1 MFDRRALVTGLV
13 SLPFVASAVLAQAA
27 KRSTPAAALRT
38 RSIAGI
44 GPVPVVGIG
53 TTGSYR
59 AAQDEAQLTPLRDT
73 MKRFVDLGG
82 QLYDTAPSYGR
93 AEDVVGQLASELR
106 LRNKLILATKVGVD
120 SHAEGVAQIEE
131 SFRKLR
137 TDRIDLLQVHNLRD
151 VDNQLAILRDLKTK
165 GRIRALGITTSFDGQ
180 YQQFEAV
187 MRRQPLDTIQV
198 DYALDNRG
206 AERILAL
213 AQEKAIAPLINLPF
227 GRGRLFQATNGKPLP
242 DWAKEIDATS
252 WAQIFL
258 KYILAH
264 PSQPIVIPG
273 TGQVRH
279 IEDNMAAG
287 RGRLPDAAMRKRME
301 QFIDAL

>member
-1 MFDRRALVTGLV
+1 MFDRRTLLAGLV
-13 SLPFVASAVLAQAA
+13 SLPLSSRPALAQSAGA
-27 KRSTPAAALRT
+27 SLRT
-38 RSIAGI
+38 RAIAGI

-59 AAQDEAQLTPLRDT
+59 VAQEPAQLAPLRDT
-73 MKRFVDLGG
+73 MKRFVELGG
-82 QLYDTAPSYGR
+82 KLYDTAPSYGR
-93 AEDVVGQLASELR
+93 AEEVIGQIANELR
-106 LRNKLILATKVGVD
+106 LRNSLILATKVGAD
-120 SHAEGVAQIEE
+120 NKEAGVAQIRE
-131 SFRKLR
+131 SFQKLR
-137 TDRIDLLQVHNLRD
+137 TDRIDLFQVHNLRD
-151 VDNQLAILRDLKTK
+151 TDNQLATLRDLKAQGK
-165 GRIRALGITTSFDGQ
+165 VRAIGITTSFDGQ
-180 YQQFEAV
+180 YEPFEAA
-187 MRRQPLDTIQV
+187 MRRQQLDTIQV

-206 AERILAL
+206 AERILSL
-213 AQEKAIAPLINLPF
+213 AREKNVAPLINLPF
-227 GRGRLFQATNGKPLP
+227 GRGRLFQATQNRPLP

-264 PSQPIVIPG
+264 PSRPIVIPG

-287 RGRLPDAAMRKRME
+287 RGQLPDAAMRKRME

>member
-1 MFDRRALVTGLV
+1 MFDRRTLLTGLV
-13 SLPFVASAVLAQAA
+13 SLPLVATHAQPSKPMTAA
-27 KRSTPAAALRT
+27 TALRT
-38 RSIAGI
+38 RPIAGI

-59 AAQDEAQLTPLRDT
+59 DAQSEAQLTPLRDT
-73 MKRFVDLGG
+73 MKRFVALGG

-93 AEDVVGQLASELR
+93 AEGVIGQLASELR
-106 LRNKLILATKVGVD
+106 IRDRLILATKVGVD
-120 SHAEGVAQIEE
+120 SREQGLAQIED
-131 SFRKLR
+131 SCKRLH
-137 TDRIDLLQVHNLRD
+137 TSRIDLLQVHNLRD
-151 VDNQLAILRDLKTK
+151 VDNQLAILRDLKAK

-187 MRRQPLDTIQV
+187 MQRQPLDTIQV

-206 AERILAL
+206 AERILVL
-213 AQEKAIAPLINLPF
+213 AQEKGTAPLINLPF

-242 DWAKEIDATS
+242 DWAKEIDAAS

-301 QFIDAL
+301 QFIDSL

>member
-1 MFDRRALVTGLV
+1 MLDRRTLLAGFV
-13 SLPFVASAVLAQAA
+13 SLPLVAQAGLAQPTRQA
-27 KRSTPAAALRT
+27 PAGALRT
-38 RSIAGI
+38 RVIAGI

-59 AAQDEAQLTPLRDT
+59 AAQDEAQLVPLRDT
-73 MKRFVDLGG
+73 MKRFVELGG
-82 QLYDTAPSYGR
+82 KLYDTAPSYGR
-93 AEDVVGQLASELR
+93 AEEVIGQLASELR
-106 LRNKLILATKVGVD
+106 LRDGLLLATKVGAD
-120 SHAEGVAQIEE
+120 SKEAGAAQIQD
-131 SFRKLR
+131 SFKKLR
-137 TDRIDLLQVHNLRD
+137 TERIDLFQVHNLRD
-151 VDNQLAILRDLKTK
+151 TDNQLASLRDLKAQGK
-165 GRIRALGITTSFDGQ
+165 VRAIGITTSFDGQ
-180 YQQFEAV
+180 YEPFEAA
-187 MRRQPLDTIQV
+187 MQRQQLDTIQV

-213 AQEKAIAPLINLPF
+213 AQEKRIAPLINLPF
-227 GRGRLFQATNGKPLP
+227 GRGRLFQATASRPLP
-242 DWAKEIDATS
+242 DWAKEIEATS

-273 TGQVRH
+273 TGQVKH

>member
-1 MFDRRALVTGLV
+1 MFDRRTLLTGLV
-13 SLPFVASAVLAQAA
+13 SLPFVAPAALAQPNG
-27 KRSTPAAALRT
+27 RSTQTAELHT
-38 RSIAGI
+38 RPIAGI
-44 GPVPVVGIG
+44 GPVPVMGIG

-59 AAQDEAQLTPLRDT
+59 NAQEETQLTPLRDT
-73 MKRFVDLGG
+73 MKRFVELGG
-82 QLYDTAPSYGR
+82 RLYDTAPSYGR
-93 AEDVVGQLASELR
+93 AEEVIGQLATELR
-106 LRNKLILATKVGVD
+106 LRDKLILATKVGAD
-120 SHAEGVAQIEE
+120 SKEAGAAQIED
-131 SFRKLR
+131 SFKKLR
-137 TDRIDLLQVHNLRD
+137 TNRIDLFQVHNLRD
-151 VDNQLAILRDLKTK
+151 TDNQLATLRDLKAQ
-165 GRIRALGITTSFDGQ
+165 GRVRALGITTSFDGQ
-180 YQQFEAV
+180 YEQFEAV
-187 MRRQPLDTIQV
+187 MRRQQLDTIQV

-206 AERILAL
+206 AERILSL
-213 AQEKAIAPLINLPF
+213 AQEKKIAPLINLPF

-287 RGRLPDAAMRKRME
+287 RGRLPDAAMRNRME
-301 QFIDAL
+301 QFIDSL